1 MFTKIEATD
10 SFYNKVNVTINP
22 LINVLGGYNS
32 IKKEKGNGKLPG
44 ATLHSGHFSRMNK
57 INKLIHR
64 IIFKFK

>member
-32 IKKEKGNGKLPG
+32 IKKEKGKGKIARCHTPLWP
-44 ATLHSGHFSRMNK
+44 FQ
-57 INKLIHR
+57 
-64 IIFKFK
+64 